1 MIENAHYRFNKNIR
15 RPSQAS
21 SIRFY
26 RYDTNK
32 EVYMIDTSISGDITI
47 QDDQLQ
53 ILPQFTFE
61 EKTRFYIT
69 FEREVVVSYEGEL

>member
-1 MIENAHYRFNKNIR
+1 
-15 RPSQAS
+15 
-21 SIRFY
+21 
-26 RYDTNK
+26 
-32 EVYMIDTSISGDITI
+32 MIDTSISGDITI

-69 FEREVVVSYEGEL
+69 FEREVVVSYEGELKVHFFNMQTFIYYSCPLQVCQGFYRFENF